1 VGKLEIK
8 VTISA
13 AATPAL
19 YRRLAAM
26 GDLRQ
31 RAFFLKQLAEYG
43 ACNVSEVIGVA
54 VTPSHTAAPALTV
67 STPPHLKAAELG
79 AVPVSVP
86 LSDVPTGEVPA
97 PAVPPAPRN
106 DPLNEA
112 PVLRATA
119 SAAAAGGLSSLALD
133 ALVAATSRF
142 NGEVRGA

>member
-67 STPPHLKAAELG
+67 STPQHRKAAELV
-79 AVPVSVP
+79 AVPVPVSAVP
-86 LSDVPTGEVPA
+86 IGEVPA

-112 PVLRATA
+112 PVLGARA

-133 ALVAATSRF
+133 TLVAATSRF
-142 NGEVRGA
+142 NGEVGGA